1 VAARLANTQQV
12 VPQASAVVPGAAY
25 GEPIAMH
32 ADHIKMVKFES
43 KTELG
48 YKTVS
53 GYIRVMAMR
62 AGSTIGGRW
71 KTQSR
76 VHVGT

>member
-32 ADHIKMVKFES
+32 ADHIKMVKFE
-43 KTELG
+43 
-48 YKTVS
+48 VS